1 MNSHFFNQMQQAHQ
15 QNVFAKF
22 IHETAKSG
30 ELFEILPPLKNLN
43 KVMQNPRWHPE
54 GDVWVHTLLVIEN
67 LPPNATFAMALT
79 ALFHDV
85 GKAATTV
92 IHEDGRITA
101 YGHENVSKKI
111 ADQWLDSFGIDSQ
124 LKKDVLFLIGRHML
138 AHSKDTKLKTL
149 QKLVSEAGLDLVDQ
163 LLLHG
168 VADVKSGCGDFT
180 ECDRLR
186 ELFVSLQNS
195 TLYSLHKG
203 QTDLKCE
210 TQFE

>member
-1 MNSHFFNQMQQAHQ
+1 MNSHFFNQMQQAHEQ
-15 QNVFAKF
+15 GVFAKF
-22 IHETAKSG
+22 IENTAISG
-30 ELFEILPPLKNLN
+30 ELFEVLPPLKGLD
-43 KVMQNPRWHPE
+43 KVPQNPRWHPE
-54 GDVWVHTLLVIEN
+54 GDVWVHTLLVVKN
-67 LPPNATFAMALT
+67 LPENATFAMALS

-111 ADQWLDSFGIDSQ
+111 ADKWLDTFGIDPK
-124 LKKDVLFLIGRHML
+124 LKAQVLFLIGRHML

-149 QKLVSEAGLDLVDQ
+149 HKLVLEAGFDLCNQ

-180 ECDRLR
+180 ECNRLR
-186 ELFVSLQNS
+186 ELFDSIDRQAFMESISRN
-195 TLYSLHKG
+195 
-203 QTDLKCE
+203 Q
-210 TQFE
+210 